1 MATELLQIDDL
12 LIDKFNPYAVPGTD
26 TFSPG
31 IPHMGGYKG
40 RSTLDWYEPTE
51 DHAQVKE
58 SSPACGMPSV
68 GDYSV
73 DFCVKKPQVLNNQP
87 GWAMEFDGLGPL
99 ITSNYGLTTEN
110 TSSPETSGLAY
121 KLLGIKMTNNA
132 LIILFLGLALVLL
145 LIRDN

>member
-1 MATELLQIDDL
+1 
-12 LIDKFNPYAVPGTD
+12 
-26 TFSPG
+26 
-31 IPHMGGYKG
+31 
-40 RSTLDWYEPTE
+40 
-51 DHAQVKE
+51 
-58 SSPACGMPSV
+58 
-68 GDYSV
+68 
-73 DFCVKKPQVLNNQP
+73 
-87 GWAMEFDGLGPL
+87 MEFDGLGPL